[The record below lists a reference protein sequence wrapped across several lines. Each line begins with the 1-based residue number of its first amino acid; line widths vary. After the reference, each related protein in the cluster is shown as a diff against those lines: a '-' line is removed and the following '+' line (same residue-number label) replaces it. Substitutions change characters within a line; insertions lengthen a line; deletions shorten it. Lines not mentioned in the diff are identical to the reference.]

1 MISMAAFDLIID
13 QICKGLLG
21 FTSVQFQRELLVLNP
36 LIILINIIVT
46 KMMGCKMMQNWWK
59 VIKSNENG
67 GKSNCTNRRACEQ
80 VSIVQ
85 VCWWRLCDKAWHIS
99 KWFCVEDLTKLMMWC
114 NHNSNIVGKMHR
126 HVCAIFQA
134 CCAIICQWSRK
145 YWFFY
150 ILLCKMTKMDE

>member
-36 LIILINIIVT
+36 LIILINIVVT

-59 VIKSNENG
+59 VIKSNKNG
-67 GKSNCTNRRACEQ
+67 GKSNNTNRRACEQ

-85 VCWWRLCDKAWHIS
+85 VCWWRLCDKVWHIS
-99 KWFCVEDLTKLMMWC
+99 KWFCVEDLTKSMLWC
-114 NHNSNIVGKMHR
+114 DHSTISLSFCIIIFCTIIFEKFDFK
-126 HVCAIFQA
+126 VCEYERAMRRQ
-134 CCAIICQWSRK
+134 
-145 YWFFY
+145 
-150 ILLCKMTKMDE
+150 L

>member
-59 VIKSNENG
+59 VIKSNKNG
-67 GKSNCTNRRACEQ
+67 GKSNNTNRRACEQ

-85 VCWWRLCDKAWHIS
+85 VCVGGDNVTKCDTYQSDFVLKIWRNRWCD
-99 KWFCVEDLTKLMMWC
+99 VT
-114 NHNSNIVGKMHR
+114 IVAGEVREYGLEQKN
-126 HVCAIFQA
+126 
-134 CCAIICQWSRK
+134 
-145 YWFFY
+145 
-150 ILLCKMTKMDE
+150 